1 MFGHSRPNLSSTCMG
16 DRKRH
21 ETTHCHDMGKIAT
34 GMARTSANP
43 ARKDPLRVGFS
54 PGPGKT
60 CCRNKRQQEE
70 PPVGLEAGS
79 QLKSQGKWLGVGGT
93 FLWDFTYLC
102 WNLTYGVVSAFARF
116 SMTVAIS
123 VQTWS
128 RSPVAF
134 ENVMMALLS
143 LGKA

>member
-1 MFGHSRPNLSSTCMG
+1 MHWLSAPSFGDG
-16 DRKRH
+16 
-21 ETTHCHDMGKIAT
+21 AT
-34 GMARTSANP
+34 VPERFG
-43 ARKDPLRVGFS
+43 VGFS

-102 WNLTYGVVSAFARF
+102 WANPHKPIREDNPSTPPFAC
-116 SMTVAIS
+116 
-123 VQTWS
+123 
-128 RSPVAF
+128 
-134 ENVMMALLS
+134 
-143 LGKA
+143 

>member
-1 MFGHSRPNLSSTCMG
+1 MHWLSAPSFGDG
-16 DRKRH
+16 
-21 ETTHCHDMGKIAT
+21 AT
-34 GMARTSANP
+34 VPERFG
-43 ARKDPLRVGFS
+43 VGFS

-102 WNLTYGVVSAFARF
+102 WAN
-116 SMTVAIS
+116 
-123 VQTWS
+123 
-128 RSPVAF
+128 PP
-134 ENVMMALLS
+134 
-143 LGKA
+143 

>member
-1 MFGHSRPNLSSTCMG
+1 MHWLSAPSFGDG
-16 DRKRH
+16 
-21 ETTHCHDMGKIAT
+21 AT
-34 GMARTSANP
+34 VPERFG
-43 ARKDPLRVGFS
+43 VGFS

-102 WNLTYGVVSAFARF
+102 WNLTRVDNAKPIEPLVISSTVITDRLSAPAPDY
-116 SMTVAIS
+116 SD
-123 VQTWS
+123 
-128 RSPVAF
+128 
-134 ENVMMALLS
+134 
-143 LGKA
+143 